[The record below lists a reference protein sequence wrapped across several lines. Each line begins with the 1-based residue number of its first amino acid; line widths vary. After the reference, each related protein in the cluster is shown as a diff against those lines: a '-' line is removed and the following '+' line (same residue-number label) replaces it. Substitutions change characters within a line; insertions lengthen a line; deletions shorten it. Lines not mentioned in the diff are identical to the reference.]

1 MYRLFFDIIKNN
13 GLKDRVLRYNGKVF
27 WLEKDF
33 VMLLAKILK
42 DSTKD
47 IEFNKTAVDSRKV
60 EKGDLFAVFTGSTE
74 LNRQYA
80 EDAVRRGAAVI
91 LTDDEKL
98 FLSAPVVCCKDAPLV
113 LGEIN
118 KALFQPLPAVFAAV
132 TGTNGKTS
140 TVSFLR
146 QIWDFAGFEAASL
159 GTLGMRTKNK
169 TEYTGWTTADNVT
182 MFEKLCCAAREGV
195 KYVAIEA
202 SSHGLA
208 LHRLAGLK
216 FKTVGFTNLTQDH
229 LDFHKT
235 MENYFLAKMKLFEDY
250 AEDGATAVIN
260 ADIPE
265 FARISELCAA
275 RGLKVYAYGKQGNEL
290 RLVKQDLHQTG
301 QSMDLEIFGRRYN
314 IPLQITGSF
323 QAWNALCALGMALAS
338 GVDEETAVKA
348 LSVLKNP
355 EGRMELV
362 GTTSKGA
369 CVYVDFAHTPD
380 GIKNALE
387 SLRHHAEGKL
397 WIVFGCGGNRDT
409 TKRPKMGALA
419 GQLADEIIVTDD
431 NPRFEDPAEIRKQ
444 IMAAVPKAHEIG
456 CRTAAIK
463 YAIEQAEKGDI
474 ILLAGKGHEE
484 GQIVQGKILPFNDKQ
499 EALKNMKKA

>member
-1 MYRLFFDIIKNN
+1 
-13 GLKDRVLRYNGKVF
+13 
-27 WLEKDF
+27 
-33 VMLLAKILK
+33 MLLSKILK
-42 DSTKD
+42 DCKKD
-47 IEFNKTAVDSRKV
+47 IEFKKTAVDSRKV
-60 EKGDLFAVFTGSTE
+60 EKGDLFAVFTGSAE

-80 EDAVRRGAAVI
+80 EDSVRRGAAAV
-91 LTDDEKL
+91 LTDDEE
-98 FLSAPVVCCKDAPLV
+98 LSLSVPVVCRKDAPLL

-118 KALFQPLPAVFAAV
+118 KTLFQPLPVVFAAV

-159 GTLGMRTKNK
+159 GTLGIRTKNK

-182 MFEKLCCAAREGV
+182 MFEKLSKAADDGV
-195 KYVAIEA
+195 THVAIEA

-216 FKTVGFTNLTQDH
+216 FKAVGFTNLTQDH

-235 MENYFLAKMKLFEDY
+235 MENYFQAKMKLFEDY
-250 AEDGATAVIN
+250 AEDGAAAVIN

-265 FARISELCAA
+265 FEKIAALCAA
-275 RGLKVYAYGKQGNEL
+275 RGLKVCSYGKKGSEL
-290 RLVKQDLHQTG
+290 RLLGQNLHQTG
-301 QSMDLEIFGRRYN
+301 QDLDLEIFGRRYN
-314 IPLQITGSF
+314 IPMQITGSF

-338 GVDEETAVKA
+338 GVDEETAAKA
-348 LSVLKNP
+348 LPGLKNP

-362 GTTSKGA
+362 GTTAKGA
-369 CVYVDFAHTPD
+369 SIYVDFAHTPD
-380 GIKNALE
+380 GIENALK
-387 SLRHHAEGKL
+387 SLRHHSEGKL

-419 GQLADEIIVTDD
+419 GKFADKIIVTDD

-444 IMAAVPKAHEIG
+444 IMAAVPEAREIG
-456 CRTAAIK
+456 CRGEAIK
-463 YAIEQAEKGDI
+463 YAMDNAAKGDI
-474 ILLAGKGHEE
+474 VLLAGKGHEE
-484 GQIVQGKILPFNDKQ
+484 GQIVQGKVLPFNDRQ
-499 EALKNMKKA
+499 EVLKNLKSA